1 MSVTY
6 SKTSPYF
13 NTAKDKGYLDVW
25 VSRSFPSQTDDI
37 LYEVDAKYQ
46 NRPDLLSFDL
56 YNTVDLWW
64 VFAVRNPSI
73 IEDPVFDMVAGIRI
87 YLPKLTTLKQS
98 LGI

>member
-6 SKTSPYF
+6 SKTSPYY
-13 NTAKDKGYLDVW
+13 NTGKDTGYLDVW
-25 VSRSFPSQTDDI
+25 ATRTFPFQTDDI
-37 LYEVDAKYQ
+37 LYELDAKYQ

-56 YNTVDLWW
+56 YNTVELWW

-73 IEDPVFDMVAGIRI
+73 IEDPIFDMVAGIRI